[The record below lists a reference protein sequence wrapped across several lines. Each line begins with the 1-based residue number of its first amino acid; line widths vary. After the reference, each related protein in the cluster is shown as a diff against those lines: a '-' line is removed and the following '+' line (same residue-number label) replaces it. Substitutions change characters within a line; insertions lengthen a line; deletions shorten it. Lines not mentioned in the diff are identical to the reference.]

1 MTSEILQEYSRLCD
15 EVESF
20 MQQENAELRM
30 GQSDGS
36 DWVDNKKGLMTK
48 FDHLLGL
55 LRKENMAAAETPGPI
70 QTLRDHVM
78 KKLLKLLLLS
88 RESEQLLLKN
98 TLPQRPVANRVAV
111 SARAL
116 RSAYQPLAS

>member
-1 MTSEILQEYSRLCD
+1 MTTEILQEYSRLCD
-15 EVESF
+15 EVETF
-20 MQQENAELRM
+20 MQQENAELRT
-30 GQSDGS
+30 GHSDGS
-36 DWVDNKKGLMTK
+36 DWVDNKRGMMAK

-55 LRKENMAAAETPGPI
+55 LRRENMADADNPGPI

-98 TLPQRPVANRVAV
+98 TLPQRPMASRVAV

-116 RSAYQPLAS
+116 RSAYQPVAS